1 VKAKDRKARLD
12 AAAAA
17 VILQDLMETRRSN
30 GLSYKQF
37 S

>member
-17 VILQDLMETRRSN
+17 VILQDLMATRRSN
-30 GLSYKQF
+30 GLSYNQLN
-37 S
+37 